1 MLENLPNM
9 VFVKDAEELKFVRF
23 NRAGETP
30 IGSPR
35 EELIGKNDHDL
46 FPNKGARARRRGQQ
60 VLRKWASA
68 RPPRWAVKG
77 PL

>member
-1 MLENLPNM
+1 M

-23 NRAGETP
+23 NRAGEKL

-46 FPNKGARARRRGQQ
+46 FPNKGA
-60 VLRKWASA
+60 
-68 RPPRWAVKG
+68 
-77 PL
+77 

>member
-1 MLENLPNM
+1 M
-9 VFVKDAEELKFVRF
+9 VLVKDAEEAQARRF
-23 NRAGETP
+23 NRAGEKL

-60 VLRKWASA
+60 VLRKGASA